1 MGFSLMSLTWIQGKY
16 SVSND
21 DEIQDYISRLKK
33 QCGLNIRV
41 EEKNKISFK
50 QKKNKSSWFNF
61 YLSLAGIIIIY
72 FVLLFV
78 IYVR

>member
-1 MGFSLMSLTWIQGKY
+1 
-16 SVSND
+16 
-21 DEIQDYISRLKK
+21 
-33 QCGLNIRV
+33 
-41 EEKNKISFK
+41 
-50 QKKNKSSWFNF
+50 

>member
-1 MGFSLMSLTWIQGKY
+1 
-16 SVSND
+16 
-21 DEIQDYISRLKK
+21 
-33 QCGLNIRV
+33 
-41 EEKNKISFK
+41 FK

>member
-1 MGFSLMSLTWIQGKY
+1 
-16 SVSND
+16 
-21 DEIQDYISRLKK
+21 
-33 QCGLNIRV
+33 
-41 EEKNKISFK
+41 
-50 QKKNKSSWFNF
+50 NF